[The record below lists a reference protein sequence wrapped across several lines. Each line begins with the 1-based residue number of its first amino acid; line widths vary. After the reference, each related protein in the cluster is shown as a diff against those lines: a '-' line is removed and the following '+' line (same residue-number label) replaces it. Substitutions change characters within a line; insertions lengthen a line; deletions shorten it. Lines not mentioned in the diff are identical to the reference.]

1 MQRLPILLIVSFI
14 SFNCTHIKMLKE
26 AQHNFDSRLANPEE
40 AEAYPE
46 LTERNK
52 LMGNL
57 SSERT
62 CYNVSHYDLNLD
74 IDVEAKTIVGHNTI
88 TALAVHDFSTLQIDL
103 QDKMNIE
110 KIEHNGNELNYSR
123 KEDAVFVEFPKMTQG
138 TEFSF
143 TIHYNGTPRVAP
155 RPPWIRLTAILLL

>member
-1 MQRLPILLIVSFI
+1 MYMQRLTVLLLFSFF
-14 SFNCTHIKMLKE
+14 SFNCAHLKILKE
-26 AQHNFDSRLANPEE
+26 AQHYFDNRLSNPEE

-46 LTERNK
+46 LTDRNR

-74 IDVEAKTIVGHNTI
+74 IDVEAKTIVGYNTI

-103 QDKMNIE
+103 QHKMNIE
-110 KIEHNGNELNYSR
+110 KIEYNGNELNYSR
-123 KEDAVFVEFPKMTQG
+123 KEDAVFVEFPTMTQG

-143 TIHYNGTPRVAP
+143 TIHYNGTPRV
-155 RPPWIRLTAILLL
+155 TAMG